1 MDYQRLTTRVP
12 DGFKQLGG
20 GDLSRVPQRTRILGE
35 ARWNNDQWTD
45 VIDAH

>member
-20 GDLSRVPQRTRILGE
+20 GDLSLVPQRTRIRGE
-35 ARWNNDQWTD
+35 ARWNDDQRTD
-45 VIDAH
+45 VIDDH